1 MLPQNLTLQDHHVD
15 FTIDYVVQVIPRSK
29 KTKTARNFLDDGSSH
44 GKFG

>member
-15 FTIDYVVQVIPRSK
+15 FTIDYVVQVIPSK